1 MTHFYRNGNN
11 LDSSPRPKMMN
22 YRKAQNVEQELNKSD
37 LPFEDCLPNSQKDFL
52 WMHVKG
58 GTDVSNVIGFAQA
71 ALNKGEHRIVVWSG
85 SGGGV
90 GKTISCAEVLKRS
103 HPLFQVTRMAY
114 TSVEEH
120 WKPLMEGLE
129 DLVVNRQ
136 IPTLHILMSL
146 DELPDSID
154 GLQKPNTQTDFWEDD
169 ESRPQQQRRQPEQ
182 KPQGPGGR
190 QNKRPRPGRNKPAQQ
205 GKPVPEGNQA
215 TS

>member
-1 MTHFYRNGNN
+1 
-11 LDSSPRPKMMN
+11 MMH
-22 YRKAQNVEQELNKSD
+22 YRKAENVEQELSKSD
-37 LPFEDCLPNSQKDFL
+37 LPFEDCLPNPQKDFL

-71 ALNKGEHRIVVWSG
+71 ALNKGEHRVVVWSG

-103 HPLFQVTRMAY
+103 HPLYQVTRMAY

-120 WKPLMEGLE
+120 WKPLMDGLE
-129 DLVVNRQ
+129 EIVVNRQ

-169 ESRPQQQRRQPEQ
+169 DSRPHPQSQHRQPQQQKQ
-182 KPQGPGGR
+182 QGLGGR
-190 QNKRPRPGRNKPAQQ
+190 QNKRPKPARNKPAQQ
-205 GKPVPEGNQA
+205 GKPAPVGNQA
-215 TS
+215 TSQCQG